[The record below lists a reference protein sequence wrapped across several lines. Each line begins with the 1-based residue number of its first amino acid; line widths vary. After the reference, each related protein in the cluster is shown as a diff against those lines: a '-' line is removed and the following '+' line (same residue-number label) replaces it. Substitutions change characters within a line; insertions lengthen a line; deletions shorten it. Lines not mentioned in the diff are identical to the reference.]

1 MFVGSLLNLG
11 LTFLLLLSS
20 LVGGSGQALLVTVLQ
35 NVPDVSGQ
43 TWGVEVVVAGCLG
56 EVLPLVEVFITDGT
70 GAVRDVALSQAFLG
84 KLLTIQDVKRAKN
97 YRQS

>member
-11 LTFLLLLSS
+11 LSLLLLL

-35 NVPDVSGQ
+35 NVSDVSGQ

-56 EVLPLVEVFITDGT
+56 EVLPLVEVFVTDGT
-70 GAVRDVALSQAFLG
+70 GTVGDVALSQAFLG
-84 KLLTIQDVKRAKN
+84 KLLTIQDVKRANN
-97 YRQS
+97 YRQF